1 MRNREWISH
10 WQKLKLLSINNG
22 RSFLQGW
29 LSQTVKFNVMLR
41 LTGEFCDVT
50 IFCGTEVR
58 FAHRCV
64 IASGAFFLPWVEI
77 QNILA
82 SDRLKNTVFS
92 PIEVTKLTLD
102 WSKWDLDVVDSLLL
116 YIYTSR
122 LNRSN
127 LPGLHAASD
136 FFAIEDLKKLIDSE
150 INKPSNKHSKVA
162 DCLKDRITWSFRQ
175 YSKYRGLIVET
186 MGYRL

>member
-1 MRNREWISH
+1 MADGF
-10 WQKLKLLSINNG
+10 K
-22 RSFLQGW
+22 
-29 LSQTVKFNVMLR
+29 
-41 LTGEFCDVT
+41 
-50 IFCGTEVR
+50 IF
-58 FAHRCV
+58 
-64 IASGAFFLPWVEI
+64 
-77 QNILA
+77 LA

-136 FFAIEDLKKLIDSE
+136 FFAIEDLKRLIDDE
-150 INKPSNKHSKVA
+150 INKPTNKHSKIA
-162 DCLKDRITWSFRQ
+162 DCLKARI
-175 YSKYRGLIVET
+175 YR
-186 MGYRL
+186 

>member
-1 MRNREWISH
+1 MNFVTSQYSAER
-10 WQKLKLLSINNG
+10 KFDLLIDALL
-22 RSFLQGW
+22 LQVS
-29 LSQTVKFNVMLR
+29 LSAMADGFK
-41 LTGEFCDVT
+41 
-50 IFCGTEVR
+50 IF
-58 FAHRCV
+58 
-64 IASGAFFLPWVEI
+64 
-77 QNILA
+77 LA

-136 FFAIEDLKKLIDSE
+136 FFAIEDLKRLIDDE
-150 INKPSNKHSKVA
+150 INKPTNKHSKIA
-162 DCLKDRITWSFRQ
+162 DCLKAWI
-175 YSKYRGLIVET
+175 YR
-186 MGYRL
+186 

>member
-1 MRNREWISH
+1 MTFFRSKNYRLFSDLVVNFVTSQFFAE
-10 WQKLKLLSINNG
+10 QKFDLLIDALLLQVSFFFRVMNSFDHG
-22 RSFLQGW
+22 R
-29 LSQTVKFNVMLR
+29 
-41 LTGEFCDVT
+41 
-50 IFCGTEVR
+50 
-58 FAHRCV
+58 
-64 IASGAFFLPWVEI
+64 WVDFKI
-77 QNILA
+77 CLA

-136 FFAIEDLKKLIDSE
+136 FFAIDDLKKLIDDE
-150 INKPSNKHSKVA
+150 INKPTNKHSKIA
-162 DCLKDRITWSFRQ
+162 DCLKAWINWR
-175 YSKYRGLIVET
+175 
-186 MGYRL
+186 

>member
-1 MRNREWISH
+1 
-10 WQKLKLLSINNG
+10 
-22 RSFLQGW
+22 
-29 LSQTVKFNVMLR
+29 MLR

-64 IASGAFFLPWVEI
+64 IASGTFFLRRVKI

-127 LPGLHAASD
+127 LAGLHAASV
-136 FFAIEDLKKLIDSE
+136 FFAIEDLKILIDSE
-150 INKPSNKHSKVA
+150 INKPSNKHSKIA
-162 DCLKDRITWSFRQ
+162 DCLKVRINCYVRR
-175 YSKYRGLIVET
+175 YSKCH
-186 MGYRL
+186 RLS

>member
-1 MRNREWISH
+1 MIS
-10 WQKLKLLSINNG
+10 
-22 RSFLQGW
+22 F
-29 LSQTVKFNVMLR
+29 
-41 LTGEFCDVT
+41 
-50 IFCGTEVR
+50 
-58 FAHRCV
+58 
-64 IASGAFFLPWVEI
+64 
-77 QNILA
+77 LA

-136 FFAIEDLKKLIDSE
+136 FFAIEDLKKLIDNE
-150 INKPSNKHSKVA
+150 INKPSNKHSKIA
-162 DCLKDRITWSFRQ
+162 DCLKDWINCPVNIHRYNIDDIRNVI
-175 YSKYRGLIVET
+175 L
-186 MGYRL
+186 

>member
-1 MRNREWISH
+1 
-10 WQKLKLLSINNG
+10 
-22 RSFLQGW
+22 
-29 LSQTVKFNVMLR
+29 MLR

-64 IASGAFFLPWVEI
+64 IASGAFFLPRVEI

-150 INKPSNKHSKVA
+150 INKPSNKHTKVA
-162 DCLKDRITWSFRQ
+162 DCLKVWITAFGDIRNAVSSRSWA
-175 YSKYRGLIVET
+175 IVGFPIDHT
-186 MGYRL
+186 TQSLRAPCKSTKG

>member
-1 MRNREWISH
+1 MTSQYSVER
-10 WQKLKLLSINNG
+10 KFDLLIDALL
-22 RSFLQGW
+22 LQVS
-29 LSQTVKFNVMLR
+29 LSAMADGFK
-41 LTGEFCDVT
+41 
-50 IFCGTEVR
+50 IF
-58 FAHRCV
+58 
-64 IASGAFFLPWVEI
+64 
-77 QNILA
+77 LA

-136 FFAIEDLKKLIDSE
+136 FFAIEDLKRLIDDE
-150 INKPSNKHSKVA
+150 INKPTNKHSKIA
-162 DCLKDRITWSFRQ
+162 DCLKAWI
-175 YSKYRGLIVET
+175 YR
-186 MGYRL
+186 

>member
-1 MRNREWISH
+1 MN
-10 WQKLKLLSINNG
+10 
-22 RSFLQGW
+22 SFGH
-29 LSQTVKFNVMLR
+29 
-41 LTGEFCDVT
+41 GP
-50 IFCGTEVR
+50 
-58 FAHRCV
+58 
-64 IASGAFFLPWVEI
+64 LPDWFKI
-77 QNILA
+77 RLA

-136 FFAIEDLKKLIDSE
+136 FFAIEDLKKLIDDE
-150 INKPSNKHSKVA
+150 INKPTNKHSKIA
-162 DCLKDRITWSFRQ
+162 DCLKAWINRL
-175 YSKYRGLIVET
+175 YRW
-186 MGYRL
+186 